1 MPKSSLFALFIAS
14 HVISPLYLI
23 LTEKQKTTFTG
34 RIHSFFN
41 LFQVLSRWKTQNG
54 EGEPHK
60 LLSLIPPTTFYSEWT
75 AGVGGRGKGEK
86 TLARRGCWKAKHPLN
101 SCTEMSRS
109 PIKMSKIY
117 NRRHCL
123 LSLLQERNV
132 RMMLKWHIWLVISLT
147 APIGNSFRGRTEISK
162 ITTTSGGRN
171 LHSPTSL
178 FLTVDGPLAT
188 NFFLS
193 PAFRSH

>member
-1 MPKSSLFALFIAS
+1 MPNSSLFALFIAS

-23 LTEKQKTTFTG
+23 LTEKQQTTCTG
-34 RIHSFFN
+34 RNHSFFS
-41 LFQVLSRWKTQNG
+41 LFQALSRWKTQNG

-60 LLSLIPPTTFYSEWT
+60 LLSLIPPTMFYSEWT

-86 TLARRGCWKAKHPLN
+86 TLARRGCWKAKHPLI

-109 PIKMSKIY
+109 PIKMSKIN

-132 RMMLKWHIWLVISLT
+132 RMMLKWHIWLVIEF
-147 APIGNSFRGRTEISK
+147 NRTNRELLSWAN
-162 ITTTSGGRN
+162 RN
-171 LHSPTSL
+171 
-178 FLTVDGPLAT
+178 FQNNNDFGQA
-188 NFFLS
+188 
-193 PAFRSH
+193 